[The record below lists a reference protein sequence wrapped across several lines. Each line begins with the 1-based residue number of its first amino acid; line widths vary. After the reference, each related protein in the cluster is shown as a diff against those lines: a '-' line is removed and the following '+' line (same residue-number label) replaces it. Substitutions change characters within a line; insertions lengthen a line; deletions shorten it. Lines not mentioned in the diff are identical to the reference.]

1 MSRVRVGLAKKNYMK
16 DGCDSMRKGMKV
28 FAAVIAAATASTMS
42 LSAFAAP
49 SITGGTSYT
58 GDGDVTV
65 TTNVTGAVAGEE
77 VAYLVY
83 KSDMTPATDG
93 AILYIDQKQADS
105 EGKAT
110 FTFTATKN
118 DVINATGSTVKVGTS
133 STANNS
139 DLTDTA
145 TLKVNDFTIT
155 YSSVGN
161 GKAYA
166 IVDSATDETGTVTT
180 SGEVTFAVTAD
191 PGYKLAGVT
200 KNGTAVDGLT
210 LTDNLVTLTVA
221 ANDVIAFTFAEK
233 TESEEAVSATTS
245 ANGGAVSFTENA
257 NNSAFARGKAAGSIK
272 EAGMFI
278 SANQAALVA
287 QKASNSANIVTGTAK
302 IGKFIA
308 LALGSDGSFAIEL
321 KEDMTS
327 EFKPADYEAFITSAD
342 MYAVTYVVKADGSVA
357 FGDVLKI
364 VA

>member
-49 SITGGTSYT
+49 SITTTTSYS
-58 GDGDVTV
+58 GDDVTV
-65 TTNVTGAVAGEE
+65 TTAVTGAAASEE

-83 KSDMTPATDG
+83 KSNMEPTADG
-93 AILYIDQKQADS
+93 AILYIDQKTAS
-105 EGKAT
+105 EAGAAS
-110 FTFTATKN
+110 FSFTAAKDT
-118 DVINATGSTVKVGTS
+118 VINSVGSTVKVGTS
-133 STANNS
+133 SIANNAE
-139 DLTDTA
+139 LTDAT
-145 TLKVNDFTIT
+145 TLKVSNFTIT
-155 YSSVGN
+155 YSSNGN

-166 IVDSATDETGTVTT
+166 IVGSATDETGTVTT

-191 PGYKLAGVT
+191 PGYKLAAIT
-200 KNGTAVDGLT
+200 KNGDAIASYTM
-210 LTDNLVTLTVA
+210 TDNLVTLTVA
-221 ANDVIAFTFAEK
+221 ADDVIAFTFAEK
-233 TESEEAVSATTS
+233 SGEAVSATTS
-245 ANGGAVSFTENA
+245 ANGGAVSYAENA

-278 SANQAALVA
+278 SASQEALAA
-287 QKASNSANIVTGTAK
+287 QKDSNSDSIVTGTAK

-327 EFKPADYEAFITSAD
+327 ESKPTDYAAFITSAT
-342 MYAVTYVVKADGSVA
+342 MYALTYVVKADGSVS
-357 FGDVLKI
+357 FGDVVQI
-364 VA
+364 AA

>member
-1 MSRVRVGLAKKNYMK
+1 
-16 DGCDSMRKGMKV
+16 MKV

-200 KNGTAVDGLT
+200 KNGIAVDGLT
-210 LTDNLVTLTVA
+210 LMDNLVTLTVA
-221 ANDVIAFTFAEK
+221 ADDVIVFNFAEK
-233 TESEEAVSATTS
+233 SGEAVSATTS

-287 QKASNSANIVTGTAK
+287 QKASNSANIVTGTEK

-327 EFKPADYEAFITSAD
+327 TSKPADYEAFITSAD
-342 MYAVTYVVKADGSVA
+342 MYALTYVVKADGSVS
-357 FGDVLKI
+357 FGEVVKI